1 VEERLMA
8 ILIDENTSCVV
19 QGITGRVGLAATRIM
34 VKYGTRVVAGVAP
47 GRGGLKA
54 DGIPVYNTVEE
65 ARENH
70 PEILASAVIVPA
82 LLAKEAALEAIDAG
96 VRLVVLN
103 PERVPHQDMLEIIEY
118 SRRRKAMVIG
128 PNSPGIVTPHK
139 AMLGIYAV
147 GAGVEWLYE
156 TFKPGPV
163 GVISRSGGQ
172 STTVAYMLTNAGIGQ
187 TTVVGIGGD
196 PFVGSRFIDL
206 LPLFE
211 KDPETRAVVIF
222 GEIGTLQEEEV
233 ADLLKRGSFTK
244 PLIAYVAGKTAKPGM
259 RYGHAGAIIERGV
272 GTAEDKMRKLKE
284 AGATVLES
292 LSDLPKTMKN
302 LLRQNKAST

>member
-1 VEERLMA
+1 MA

-70 PEILASAVIVPA
+70 PEILASTVIVPA
-82 LLAKEAALEAIDAG
+82 LLAKEAALEAMDAG

-128 PNSPGIVTPHK
+128 PNSPGMVTPHK

-196 PFVGSRFIDL
+196 PFVGSRFIDI

-211 KDPETRAVVIF
+211 RDPETRAVVIF

-233 ADLLKRGSFTK
+233 ADLLKRGGFTK
-244 PLIAYVAGKTAKPGM
+244 PLIAYVAGKAAKPGM

-272 GTAEDKMRKLKE
+272 GTAESKMEALKE

-292 LSDLPKTMKN
+292 LSDLPETVKK
-302 LLRQNKAST
+302 LLSQG

>member
-1 VEERLMA
+1 MV
-8 ILIDENTSCVV
+8 ILLDENTPCIV
-19 QGITGRVGLAATRIM
+19 QGITGRVGLAAARVMTA
-34 VKYGTRVVAGVAP
+34 YGTRIVAGVAP
-47 GRGGLKA
+47 GRGGLKV

-70 PEILASAVIVPA
+70 PEISASAVIVPA
-82 LLAKEAALEAIDAG
+82 LLAKEAAMEALDAG
-96 VRLVVLN
+96 VKLVVLN
-103 PERVPHQDMLEIIEY
+103 PERVPHQDMLELIEY
-118 SRRRKAMVIG
+118 SKRRNAIIIG
-128 PNSPGIVTPHK
+128 PNSPGIVSPHR

-172 STTVAYMLTNAGIGQ
+172 STTIAYLLTSTGIGQ

-196 PFVGSRFIDL
+196 PFVGSRFVDL

-211 KDPETRAVVIF
+211 KDPETKAVVIF
-222 GEIGTLQEEEV
+222 GEIGTLQEEEA
-233 ADLLKRGSFTK
+233 ADLLKRGGFTK
-244 PLIAYVAGKTAKPGM
+244 PLIAYVAGRAAKPGM

-272 GTAEDKMRKLKE
+272 GTAEEKMRRLKD
-284 AGATVLES
+284 AGALVLES
-292 LSDLPKTMKN
+292 LSNLPKAVKQALGEN
-302 LLRQNKAST
+302 

>member
-1 VEERLMA
+1 MA
-8 ILIDENTSCVV
+8 VLVDENTSCIV
-19 QGITGRVGLAATRIM
+19 QGITGRVGLAATKIM
-34 VKYGTRVVAGVAP
+34 IEYGTRVVAGVAP
-47 GRGGLKA
+47 GKGGLKA

-70 PEILASAVIVPA
+70 PEILASTVIVPA

-118 SRRRKAMVIG
+118 SRRRRAVVIG

-172 STTVAYMLTNAGIGQ
+172 STTVAYLLTNAGIGQ

-196 PFVGSRFIDL
+196 PFVGSRFVDL

-233 ADLLKRGSFTK
+233 ADLLKRGGFTK
-244 PLIAYVAGKTAKPGM
+244 PLIAYVAGKAAKPGM

-292 LSDLPKTMKN
+292 LSDLPKTARK
-302 LLRQNKAST
+302 LLSQE